1 LLSIT
6 VKSIRFSLL
15 SQFRDIFITTIKET
29 EIRMVNK
36 LPPDKIVIRP
46 PVESYS
52 VLIPVTGG
60 CSWSSKTGGC
70 KFCGTY
76 NSGVYGGIQEYAVRD
91 IEDVKNDI
99 DYYAQKNYKGMPVFL
114 AGGNPTSTD
123 TDYLAEVVQYTKEHL
138 RPERISC
145 YAKALDI
152 LRKSDEELER
162 LADAGLDIVYMGL
175 ESGSS
180 KILRIMRKGTNAES
194 MITAGKR
201 ILKAGIELSLYII
214 LGLGGKKYSE
224 EHVKGTA
231 RVLTA
236 INPTIFRFRTL
247 HVIPGTPLYEW
258 VQEGKFE
265 LLSPLE
271 NIKEEHDII
280 ANLGENVNSAV
291 YNDHISNYCTIQT
304 ENIKKDRQRFL
315 TTLERMMNDPKIR
328 NLERKQLT
336 RM

>member
-1 LLSIT
+1 
-6 VKSIRFSLL
+6 
-15 SQFRDIFITTIKET
+15 
-29 EIRMVNK
+29 MVNK
-36 LPPDKIVIRP
+36 LPPETIVIRP
-46 PVESYS
+46 PVEAYS
-52 VLIPVTGG
+52 VLIAVTGG

-91 IEDVKNDI
+91 IGDVKKDI
-99 DYYAQKNYKGMPVFL
+99 DYYEEKNYKGMPVFL
-114 AGGNPTSTD
+114 AGGNPTSTN
-123 TDYLAEVVQYTKEHL
+123 TDYLAEIVRYTHERL
-138 RPERISC
+138 RPQRVSC

-152 LRKSDEELER
+152 LRKADEELEQ
-162 LADAGLDIVYMGL
+162 LAEAGLDIVYMGL

-201 ILKAGIELSLYII
+201 ILQAGIKLSLYII

-224 EHVKGTA
+224 DHVKGTA
-231 RVLTA
+231 RVLTE

-247 HVIPGTPLYEW
+247 HVIPGSPLYEW
-258 VQEGKFE
+258 VQEGEFQ

-280 ANLGENVNSAV
+280 ANLGENVDSAV
-291 YNDHISNYCTIQT
+291 YNDHISNYCTLET
-304 ENIKKDRQRFL
+304 DNIKKDRERFL
-315 TTLERMMNDPKIR
+315 IALKEMINDPKIQ
-328 NLERKQLT
+328 NLPRKHLV